1 MNGILFCLNFP
12 HLEHLNIKGVKK
24 MPRGKELSQLPKSNN
39 TIDVGT
45 NTKEVLKKG
54 FDQQIKPQPGEVDRE
69 NEDMI

>member
-1 MNGILFCLNFP
+1 
-12 HLEHLNIKGVKK
+12 
-24 MPRGKELSQLPKSNN
+24 MPRGKELSQLPKSNT

-54 FDQQIKPQPGEVDRE
+54 FDQQIKPQPNEMDKE